1 MFNASVWFPEL
12 PVAAALLRAA
22 RRAAGAC
29 WGLTLVSMLSAA
41 CGGGT
46 ATPGQP
52 LASPATGSAGTT
64 TSPAP
69 SNVAGSSA
77 GSAAQPT
84 AGSSSAAAGVVGA
97 AVSGSG
103 GDTGSARGGDT
114 TPGNAGTSGSGTG
127 GDAAAAGSR
136 GAAGTQAGNGSGAL
150 PAITDPG
157 ATGPFTIMTT
167 NSTGPSNNY
176 TAFYPAELGKGG
188 IKHPIV
194 IWGNGAVLN
203 PSSYPA
209 LLNHLASHGF
219 AILAFNTT
227 PQAADMKA
235 ALDWMIAEATRD
247 GSVFK
252 DKLDTTKVAAMGHS
266 AGSLATFGIAGDARL
281 TTTMHLDG
289 GTMSPHTDA
298 MNLKKPAAFI
308 CGDSGGDGL
317 ITGDVARPNCDIDY
331 MSATTPVWY
340 GDVIGASHLTI
351 TGATASDPKLQAFL
365 IATAAWLR
373 WQLADDQTMKAYF
386 VPTPG
391 CTLCMQ
397 SSLWT
402 VQSKNL

>member
-1 MFNASVWFPEL
+1 
-12 PVAAALLRAA
+12 
-22 RRAAGAC
+22 
-29 WGLTLVSMLSAA
+29 
-41 CGGGT
+41 
-46 ATPGQP
+46 
-52 LASPATGSAGTT
+52 
-64 TSPAP
+64 
-69 SNVAGSSA
+69 
-77 GSAAQPT
+77 
-84 AGSSSAAAGVVGA
+84 
-97 AVSGSG
+97 
-103 GDTGSARGGDT
+103 
-114 TPGNAGTSGSGTG
+114 
-127 GDAAAAGSR
+127 
-136 GAAGTQAGNGSGAL
+136 
-150 PAITDPG
+150 
-157 ATGPFTIMTT
+157 MTT

-176 TAFYPAELGKGG
+176 TAFYPKELGKDG

-203 PSSYPA
+203 PTSYPA

-252 DKLDTTKVAAMGHS
+252 DKLDTTKIAAMGHS
-266 AGSLATFGIAGDARL
+266 AGSLATFGIASDARL

-289 GTMSPHTDA
+289 GTMAPHTDA

-331 MSATTPVWY
+331 MNATTPVWY

-402 VQSKNL
+402 VQSENL